1 MGRARRWCAGPVSL
15 VSAEPVAIGRR
26 AGEDGGVTLPSVIAH
41 PLVGLLAVIGFL
53 ALVYRLV
60 RAAARLGLST
70 LESVSLGGM
79 AEISIRNGDLTGMAE
94 RQAQSRIA
102 RRARVRAIL
111 LFFFWIAL
119 LIAPAVAGISRPVYA
134 LAALLWLLPRRRIRL
149 DTAKGVR
156 RV

>member
-1 MGRARRWCAGPVSL
+1 MR
-15 VSAEPVAIGRR
+15 RR
-26 AGEDGGVTLPSVIAH
+26 AGEDGGVTLETVIAH
-41 PLVGLLAVIGFL
+41 PLVGLLAVAGFA

-94 RQAQSRIA
+94 RQAQARTA
-102 RRARVRAIL
+102 RRARLRAIL
-111 LFFFWIAL
+111 LFFLWIAL
-119 LIAPAVAGISRPVYA
+119 LAAPAVAGISRPVYA
-134 LAALLWLLPRRRIRL
+134 LAALIWLLPRKPIRL
-149 DTAKGVR
+149 DRTGKRVR